1 MSTIAND
8 VARCSGDNCPSRNNC
23 RRYTDRSTAGNMTPH
38 AAFWARREAGTSA
51 SDMYLPI
58 EVVSTFSKES

>member
-38 AAFWARREAGTSA
+38 AAFWARREAGANACESLIAVNT
-51 SDMYLPI
+51 
-58 EVVSTFSKES
+58 VSTFKEA